1 MKKIKLL
8 GILLVMIW
16 YPAAAELRDTT
27 FMESPIKVS
36 TDNGELSGTLTL
48 SDRGPGGPVALIIS
62 GSGPTDRNGN
72 SILTQNNAYQMLAR
86 EMANLGVAS
95 VRYDKRGVGQSY
107 KAMRKESEM
116 SFEDYIK
123 DAVAWIELLKKDGR
137 FKSVIVI
144 GHSEGSL
151 IGMVAAARAGADKYV
166 SVSGGGRPIYE
177 VLKEQFKAADTA
189 LYNLGAP
196 VIDSLK
202 QGYNVKNIDRKLM
215 MYFRPS
221 VQPFLISWM
230 KYDPRVEI
238 KKLKIPAMIIQ
249 GTTDIQVS
257 MEDARNLKAALPAA
271 KLVVI
276 QNMNHV
282 LKIVEGDRE
291 ANKATYSEPM
301 RPLAPTLAETI
312 VKFISS

>member
-1 MKKIKLL
+1 
-8 GILLVMIW
+8 
-16 YPAAAELRDTT
+16 
-27 FMESPIKVS
+27 
-36 TDNGELSGTLTL
+36 
-48 SDRGPGGPVALIIS
+48 
-62 GSGPTDRNGN
+62 
-72 SILTQNNAYQMLAR
+72 MLAR

-196 VIDSLK
+196 VIDSLE

-257 MEDARNLKAALPAA
+257 MEDA
-271 KLVVI
+271 
-276 QNMNHV
+276 
-282 LKIVEGDRE
+282 
-291 ANKATYSEPM
+291 
-301 RPLAPTLAETI
+301 
-312 VKFISS
+312 